1 MESGTNR
8 GSSAVRG
15 CSSNRRHESRA
26 PAMEGVGEVVVE
38 HLGADLEQ
46 EVRSTW

>member
-8 GSSAVRG
+8 GSSRRQGLLVD
-15 CSSNRRHESRA
+15 RRHESRV
-26 PAMEGVGEVVVE
+26 PAMERVGEVVVE

-46 EVRSTW
+46 EVHSTW